1 MPEETFF
8 YLIVPSGSQDFL
20 AIPAGRP
27 GMLAAGS
34 AAELVH
40 KMDQELSHTFGSIA
54 PAVPSW
60 VRYDPSLH
68 GPLTQ
73 ILTA

>member
-34 AAELVH
+34 AAELVL
-40 KMDQELSHTFGSIA
+40 KMDQDLSCVFGLAA
-54 PAVPSW
+54 PAAPNW